1 MTQNSKLQYAAAKP
15 VGIDEIPVI
24 DLQETGGSDPLGK
37 TSTELAKAASET
49 GFFYVT
55 GHGVPAELCTKA
67 MTASRR
73 FFELPTAAK
82 ARIEVNQ
89 FQRGWM
95 RQGLT
100 HLEGSATHDAKE
112 VFFWGRD
119 VDADEMQ
126 ETETLPLVHPNQWP
140 DQDAPFLRTE
150 IVPYYTRVMALGLRI
165 LEHLAIGL
173 DVDPAI
179 FKRAYEKPLGRGQLV
194 YYPPICEAD
203 IKAKRFGAAPHTDF
217 GVLTVLQQD
226 HLGGLQIMN
235 RSGEWI
241 EAPPIEGTFVCNIG
255 DLLERWT
262 NGKLVSTT
270 HRVLNRSGQSRYS
283 IPIFCDPA
291 SDTMIDPRDF
301 DAGADIEARQPI
313 AAGEYIMGQNRANF
327 SHYRSLEV

>member
-1 MTQNSKLQYAAAKP
+1 MTQKSKLRYAAAKTI
-15 VGIDEIPVI
+15 GIDDIPVI
-24 DLQETGGSDPLGK
+24 DLQK
-37 TSTELAKAASET
+37 TSSLDQRGTTSAELVKAASEV
-49 GFFYVT
+49 GFFYVS
-55 GHGVPAELCTKA
+55 GHAVPAELCTRA
-67 MTASRR
+67 VMASRR
-73 FFELPTAAK
+73 FFELPEVTK
-82 ARIEVNQ
+82 AQIAVNQ

-119 VDADEMQ
+119 VDADDVQVKEA
-126 ETETLPLVHPNQWP
+126 LPLVYPNQWP
-140 DQDAPFLRTE
+140 DEDAPFLRTE
-150 IVPYYTRVMALGLRI
+150 ITPYYAHVMALGLRI
-165 LEHLAIGL
+165 LELLAIGL

-203 IKAKRFGAAPHTDF
+203 IKAKRFGAAAHTDF
-217 GVLTVLQQD
+217 GVLTILQQD
-226 HLGGLQIMN
+226 HVGGLQIMN

-262 NGKLVSTT
+262 NGRLVSTT

-291 SDTMIDPRDF
+291 SDTVIDPRDF
-301 DAGADIEARQPI
+301 DATADVETQQPI
-313 AAGEYIMGQNRANF
+313 AAGAYIMGKNRENF
-327 SHYRSLEV
+327 THYRS

>member
-1 MTQNSKLQYAAAKP
+1 
-15 VGIDEIPVI
+15 
-24 DLQETGGSDPLGK
+24 
-37 TSTELAKAASET
+37 
-49 GFFYVT
+49 
-55 GHGVPAELCTKA
+55 

-73 FFELPTAAK
+73 FFELSEVTK

-126 ETETLPLVHPNQWP
+126 ETEALPLVHPNQWP
-140 DQDAPFLRTE
+140 GQDAPFLRTE

-217 GVLTVLQQD
+217 GVLTILQQD

-262 NGKLVSTT
+262 NGKLVSTK

-291 SDTMIDPRDF
+291 SDTIIDPRDF
-301 DAGADIEARQPI
+301 DASADVELRPPI
-313 AAGEYIMGQNRANF
+313 AAGAYIMGKNRANF
-327 SHYRSLEV
+327 SHYR